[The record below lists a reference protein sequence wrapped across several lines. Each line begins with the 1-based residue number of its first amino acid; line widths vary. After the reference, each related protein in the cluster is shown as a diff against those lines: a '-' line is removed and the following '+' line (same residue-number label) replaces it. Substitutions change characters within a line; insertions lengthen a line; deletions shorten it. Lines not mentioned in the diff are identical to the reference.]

1 MKDELPRP
9 WLWVNTASKVMIAL
23 AVAGFV
29 AGSVAKQYDY
39 GYPLLYEADGRS
51 MAQLYPKG
59 DLIAG
64 EPVGTADIR
73 RGDVVLFSE
82 TVQRDYA
89 ASVSRVVA
97 LGGDVLAHRPG
108 EAHLTLNGKPL
119 EEPHLPDG
127 LTPQDAG
134 GAYQV
139 TVPAGRFAAL
149 DDGDSR
155 IAFTRD
161 LTEGGTLALPL
172 SLIRGRV
179 VGHTSDPTPRMA
191 VVDGALTGPGP
202 YLLPA
207 GALGLIT
214 VRVVLR
220 RRRARVVYPW
230 SDSTGARR

>member
-9 WLWVNTASKVMIAL
+9 WLWVNTASKAMIAL
-23 AVAGFV
+23 AVAGFF
-29 AGSVAKQYDY
+29 AASVALQFNY
-39 GYPLLYEADGRS
+39 GYPLLVEADGRS
-51 MAQLYPKG
+51 MARLYPKG
-59 DLIAG
+59 DLVAG
-64 EPVGTADIR
+64 ESVDTADIR

-89 ASVSRVVA
+89 PSVYRVVA

-108 EAHLTLNGKPL
+108 EAHLTLNGEPL
-119 EEPHLPDG
+119 EEPHLPHG
-127 LTPQDAG
+127 LTPQEAG
-134 GAYQV
+134 GAYEV
-139 TVPAGRFAAL
+139 TVQAGRFAAL
-149 DDGDSR
+149 DDGNTR

-172 SLIRGRV
+172 SLVRGRV

-207 GALGLIT
+207 GVLGLIT
-214 VRVVLR
+214 VRIVLR
-220 RRRARVVYPW
+220 RRRARVVHPW
-230 SDSTGARR
+230 SDSPGARG